1 MTSILHFPG
10 IPDHQTSKPKKCT
23 FIKALRDVNDSSTV
37 LPNPK
42 CVPCRILPESSIV
55 LPNPKCVPCRILPES
70 SIVLP
75 NPKCIPY
82 RIFPESPTPHGRI
95 LSDYVISD
103 CVISDCVLPLRP
115 VSSIK
120 YLHYYNNDLYA

>member
-23 FIKALRDVNDSSTV
+23 FIKALRYVNDSSTV

-55 LPNPKCVPCRILPES
+55 IPNPKCVPCRTLPES

-75 NPKCIPY
+75 NPKCVPY
-82 RIFPESPTPHGRI
+82 RI
-95 LSDYVISD
+95 LSD